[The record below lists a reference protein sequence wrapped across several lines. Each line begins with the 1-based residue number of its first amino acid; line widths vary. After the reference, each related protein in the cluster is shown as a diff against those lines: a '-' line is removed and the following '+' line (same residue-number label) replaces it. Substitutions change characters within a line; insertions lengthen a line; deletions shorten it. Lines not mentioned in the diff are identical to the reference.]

1 MNSKRNMQ
9 SGRTTAVIWG
19 LTLLCYLAAFVAAW
33 QLDFIRYSRYS
44 LEEALKQKQE
54 NEAKREAHKN
64 DPEKIKKE
72 APPAE
77 LKKIRDR
84 VQKRKEKEIRKKLE
98 EVEET
103 LEKMEERKE
112 ELKEIYSELRDPEEE
127 AFERLFDIAEN
138 LSNEFDYVVPFA
150 ENARIAGEI
159 REELKQ
165 HPGDDKVPVFRGRLE
180 AMKANSERFRANPS
194 SFLDYGVDSATA
206 EWQSLELERM
216 IDSILSGDLSG
227 AYDIGIMNTPPEM
240 PPVDATL
247 QQLKDFMAAK
257 EEQLDT
263 KYAELNAYQNAI
275 RSMDS
280 LNKNMD
286 QTSMEHFSRDLAQ
299 KDGAAED
306 PQKILDAAEE
316 VFRLTQEAYEQAK
329 KTAEDS
335 RERIRKAEE
344 ERKNRPR
351 RQRTLPRPGIVGP
364 AVVYDDDYDDYYDF
378 DYDVPSFEIY
388 LVNEVD
394 ENAKHTMEQARR
406 AYEAIKKAVE
416 ANDADT
422 ARQDLSFLQT
432 ASRDM
437 QGFDRQLKDTETT
450 VLRKL
455 PDLSNTAYMAA
466 LNHRSEINSKLSE
479 WIYNTDPEFAEI
491 QDAAKAMDAD
501 AESFL
506 LKALDNRYNDEFTT
520 FEAEQYLR
528 KLLDA
533 LRNDRQNN
541 ESQSAGGQQGGQ
553 MGQNGEQG
561 GQQGGGQGG
570 GQYMTKEQ
578 LLRALEQM
586 TALQDAADSLSS
598 RANSLARMA
607 GINMPLSA
615 ERLFSAMQQRAMR
628 NRQGGMQGGR
638 QGQGQGS
645 LADMMRQLGR
655 MGREGVE
662 RAGQQGQGQGQGQS
676 QGQGQGNG
684 NGSSFGNNR
693 NAYGGGG
700 IAFRGDFDFEF
711 GGNIY
716 SPVGNSDSKRIAS
729 EPADY
734 AIIAESVPGRRVS
747 RDAARHGFVFI
758 DSWYVI
764 GPWDGK
770 YDGSR
775 YTHIADRVKREPETR
790 IDLDAEYDGKID
802 PVTQKPIRLRWRY
815 VQTDTTCI
823 RTPDKMDN
831 AIYYAYTDVHFEE
844 DTDVLAMIGSD
855 DASVLWINGEQVWLD
870 DELSTWGLH
879 ENIIHIHFRKGWNN
893 ILFCVENGPDECQ
906 FSFVMVREETPAAA
920 EAAKR
925 AAEQRRGAQQTP
937 SARPGAASAPNT
949 SAPTRTRPRLP

>member
-19 LTLLCYLAAFVAAW
+19 LTLLVYLAAIVAAW

-44 LEEALKQKQE
+44 LEEAMKQKQE

-64 DPEKIKKE
+64 DPERVKKE

-112 ELKEIYSELRDPEEE
+112 ELKEIYAELRDPMEE
-127 AFERLFDIAEN
+127 AYERLFDLAEN
-138 LSNEFDYVVPFA
+138 LSNEFDYVVPFT
-150 ENARIAGEI
+150 ENARIAGDI
-159 REELKQ
+159 RQQMKQ
-165 HPGDDKVPVFRGRLE
+165 HPGDDLIPVFRGQLE
-180 AMKANSERFRANPS
+180 TMKANSEKFRANPS
-194 SFLDYGVDSATA
+194 SYLDYGVDSATA

-216 IDSILSGDLSG
+216 IDSILSGDMSG
-227 AYDIGIMNTPPEM
+227 VYDIGIMNTPPEM

-280 LNKNMD
+280 INKNMD
-286 QTSMEHFSRDLAQ
+286 QTSMEHFSRDLA
-299 KDGAAED
+299 KGDGAAED

-316 VFRLTQEAYEQAK
+316 VYRLTQEAYEQAK
-329 KTAEDS
+329 KTAEES
-335 RERIRKAEE
+335 RERIKKAEE

-351 RQRTLPRPGIVGP
+351 RQRPLPRPGIVGP
-364 AVVYDDDYDDYYDF
+364 AVVYDDDVYDYDF
-378 DYDVPSFEIY
+378 DYDYDVPSFEIY

-394 ENAKHTMEQARR
+394 ENAKHTMEQAQR
-406 AYEAIKKAVE
+406 AYEAIRKAVE
-416 ANDADT
+416 ANDTDT

-437 QGFDRQLKDTETT
+437 QGFDRQLKDTNTT
-450 VLRKL
+450 VQRKL
-455 PDLSNTAYMAA
+455 PDLANTAYLAA
-466 LNHRSEINSKLSE
+466 LNHRNEISSKLSE
-479 WIYNTDPEFAEI
+479 WIYNIDPEFADI
-491 QDAAKAMDAD
+491 QEAAKAMDAD

-506 LKALDNRYNDEFTT
+506 TKAMNGRYRDEFTT
-520 FEAEQYLR
+520 VEAEQYLR
-528 KLLDA
+528 KLLEA
-533 LRNDRQNN
+533 LRNDPQS
-541 ESQSAGGQQGGQ
+541 ESQSASQQGGQ
-553 MGQNGEQG
+553 QGQNGEQG
-561 GQQGGGQGG
+561 NGQGQGGSQGG

-607 GINMPLSA
+607 GINLPLSA
-615 ERLFSAMQQRAMR
+615 ERLFSAIQQRAMR
-628 NRQGGMQGGR
+628 NQQAGMQGGR

-662 RAGQQGQGQGQGQS
+662 RAGQQGQGQGQGQGQS

-693 NAYGGGG
+693 GAYGGGG

-711 GGNIY
+711 GGYYY

-747 RDAARHGFVFI
+747 KNAARHGFVFI

-764 GPWDGK
+764 GPWEGK

-775 YTHIADRVKREPETR
+775 FTHIADRVKREPETR

-855 DASVLWINGEQVWLD
+855 DASVLWINGEQVWFD

-879 ENIIHIHFRKGWNN
+879 ENIVHIHFRKGWNT

-920 EAAKR
+920 AAAKR
-925 AAEQRRGAQQTP
+925 AAEQRRNAPQTQAARPDAAAPSTP
-937 SARPGAASAPNT
+937 SAR
-949 SAPTRTRPRLP
+949 RRLP

>member
-1 MNSKRNMQ
+1 MNSKRNIQ
-9 SGRTTAVIWG
+9 SGRTTAMIWG
-19 LTLLCYLAAFVAAW
+19 LTLLVYLGAIVAAW

-112 ELKEIYSELRDPEEE
+112 ELKEIYSELRDPMEE
-127 AFERLFDIAEN
+127 AYERLFDIAEN
-138 LSNEFDYVVPFA
+138 LSNEFDYVVPFV
-150 ENARIAGEI
+150 ENGRIAEDI
-159 REELKQ
+159 RHQLENSPTTDQ
-165 HPGDDKVPVFRGRLE
+165 IPVFRAQLE
-180 AMKANSERFRANPS
+180 TMKANSERFRANPS
-194 SFLDYGVDSATA
+194 SFLDYGVDPATA

-216 IDSILSGDLSG
+216 IDSILSGDPSG
-227 AYDIGIMNTPPEM
+227 VYDIGIMNTPPEM

-280 LNKNMD
+280 LNRNMD
-286 QTSMEHFSRDLAQ
+286 QTSMEHFSRDLSQ
-299 KDGAAED
+299 GDGGATDD
-306 PQKILDAAEE
+306 PQKLLDAAEE
-316 VFRLTQEAYEQAK
+316 VFRLTQETYEQVK
-329 KTAEDS
+329 KTAAES
-335 RERIRKAEE
+335 RERIEKEEAE
-344 ERKNRPR
+344 RLSRPR
-351 RQRTLPRPGIVGP
+351 SGSGLRRPGRLGL
-364 AVVYDDDYDDYYDF
+364 VYDEPYES
-378 DYDVPSFEIY
+378 PSFEIY
-388 LVNEVD
+388 LINEVD
-394 ENAKHTMEQARR
+394 ENAKHTLEQAER
-406 AYEAIKKAVE
+406 AYEAVKKAIE
-416 ANDADT
+416 TNEMDT

-437 QGFDRQLKDTETT
+437 QGFVRQLLNSEIT
-450 VLRKL
+450 VPRKL
-455 PDLSNTAYMAA
+455 PDLAQQAYLSAM
-466 LNHRSEINSKLSE
+466 NHRNDISVKLSE
-479 WIYNTDPEFAEI
+479 WIYNVDPEFADI
-491 QDAAKAMDAD
+491 QEAAKAMDAD

-506 LKALDNRYNDEFTT
+506 MKALDNRYRDEFTT
-520 FEAEQYLR
+520 YEAEQYLR
-528 KLLDA
+528 RLAEA
-533 LRNDRQNN
+533 LRNDPQSNS
-541 ESQSAGGQQGGQ
+541 SQSAAQQQGGQ
-553 MGQNGEQG
+553 PGQNGEQG

-570 GQYMTKEQ
+570 GQFMTKEE

-607 GINMPLSA
+607 GINLPLSA
-615 ERLFSAMQQRAMR
+615 ERLFSAIQQRAMR
-628 NRQGGMQGGR
+628 NQQGGMQGGR
-638 QGQGQGS
+638 QGQGRGS
-645 LADMMRQLGR
+645 LADMMRQLAQ

-662 RAGQQGQGQGQGQS
+662 RAGQQGQGQGQGQGQSQS
-676 QGQGQGNG
+676 QGQGS
-684 NGSSFGNNR
+684 GSSFGNSR

-711 GGNIY
+711 GGYTY

-747 RDAARHGFVFI
+747 KNAARHGFVFI

-775 YTHIADRVKREPETR
+775 FTHIADRVKREPETR
-790 IDLDAEYDGKID
+790 VDLDAEYDGKLD

-815 VQTDTTCI
+815 VQTDTNCI

-831 AIYYAYTDVHFEE
+831 AIYYAYTDVYFEE
-844 DTDVLAMIGSD
+844 DTDVLAMIGTD
-855 DASVLWINGEQVWLD
+855 DASVLWINGEQVWID

-879 ENIIHIHFRKGWNN
+879 ENILHVHFRKGWNT
-893 ILFCVENGPDECQ
+893 ILFCIENGPDECQ
-906 FSFVMVREETPAAA
+906 FSFVMVREETKAAA
-920 EAAKR
+920 DAAKR
-925 AAEQRRGAQQTP
+925 AAEQRRNTRQTQA
-937 SARPGAASAPNT
+937 ARPGGSNST
-949 SAPTRTRPRLP
+949 SATRPRLP

>member
-1 MNSKRNMQ
+1 MNSKRKMQ
-9 SGRTTAVIWG
+9 SGRNTAIIWA
-19 LTLLCYLAAFVAAW
+19 LTLLCYLGAIVAAW

-64 DPEKIKKE
+64 DPEKVKKE

-112 ELKEIYSELRDPEEE
+112 ELKEIYSELRDPMEE
-127 AFERLFDIAEN
+127 AYERLFDIAEN
-138 LSNEFDYVVPFA
+138 LSNEFDYVLPFT
-150 ENARIAGEI
+150 ENARIAEDI
-159 REELKQ
+159 RHQLENSPTSDQ
-165 HPGDDKVPVFRGRLE
+165 IPVFRGQLE
-180 AMKANSERFRANPS
+180 TMKANSEKFRANPS
-194 SFLDYGVDSATA
+194 SYLDYGVDPATA

-216 IDSILSGDLSG
+216 IDSILNGDMSGV
-227 AYDIGIMNTPPEM
+227 YDIGIMNTPPEM

-299 KDGAAED
+299 NDGAAED

-316 VFRLTQEAYEQAK
+316 VLRLTREMYEQTK
-329 KTAEDS
+329 KTAAES
-335 RERIRKAEE
+335 RERIEKEEAE
-344 ERKNRPR
+344 RLSRPR
-351 RQRTLPRPGIVGP
+351 RGSTLLRPGRVGL
-364 AVVYDDDYDDYYDF
+364 AVVRDDDYDYG
-378 DYDVPSFEIY
+378 YDVPSFEIY

-394 ENAKHTMEQARR
+394 ENAKHTMEQAQH
-406 AYEAIKKAVE
+406 AYEAIKKALE
-416 ANDADT
+416 ANDPDT

-437 QGFDRQLKDTETT
+437 QGFDRQLKDTNTT
-450 VLRKL
+450 VQRKL
-455 PDLSNTAYMAA
+455 PDLANTAYMAA
-466 LNHRSEINSKLSE
+466 MNHRSEINSKLSE
-479 WIYNTDPEFAEI
+479 WLYNVDPEFADI
-491 QDAAKAMDAD
+491 QEAAKAMDAD

-506 LKALDNRYNDEFTT
+506 LKALDNRYRDEFATV
-520 FEAEQYLR
+520 EAEQYLR
-528 KLLDA
+528 KLLEA
-533 LRNDRQNN
+533 LRNDPQNS
-541 ESQSAGGQQGGQ
+541 ESQSAGQQGGQ

-570 GQYMTKEQ
+570 GGQFMTKEQ

-607 GINMPLSA
+607 GINLPLSA
-615 ERLFSAMQQRAMR
+615 ERLFSAIQQRAMR
-628 NRQGGMQGGR
+628 NQQGGMRGGQ

-645 LADMMRQLGR
+645 LADMMRQLAR

-711 GGNIY
+711 GGTIY
-716 SPVGNSDSKRIAS
+716 SPVGNSDSKRVAS

-747 RDAARHGFVFI
+747 KDAARHGFVFI

-764 GPWDGK
+764 GPWEGK

-775 YTHIADRVKREPETR
+775 FTHIADRVKREPETR

-855 DASVLWINGEQVWLD
+855 DASVLWINGEQVWFD

-879 ENIIHIHFRKGWNN
+879 ENIIPIHFRKGWNT

-906 FSFVMVREETPAAA
+906 FSFVMVREDTKAAA
-920 EAAKR
+920 DAAKR
-925 AAEQRRGAQQTP
+925 AAEQRRNAQQTQ
-937 SARPGAASAPNT
+937 ATRPGATSGPNT
-949 SAPTRTRPRLP
+949 TSPITRPVTRPRLP

>member
-1 MNSKRNMQ
+1 MNSKRNIQ

-19 LTLLCYLAAFVAAW
+19 LTLLVYLGAIIAAW

-112 ELKEIYSELRDPEEE
+112 ELKEIYSELRDPMEE
-127 AFERLFDIAEN
+127 AYERLFDIAEN
-138 LSNEFDYVVPFA
+138 LSNEFDYVVPFV
-150 ENARIAGEI
+150 ENGRIAEDI
-159 REELKQ
+159 RHQLENSPMTDQ
-165 HPGDDKVPVFRGRLE
+165 IPVFRSQLE
-180 AMKANSERFRANPS
+180 TMKANSERFRANPS
-194 SFLDYGVDSATA
+194 SFLDYGVDPATA

-216 IDSILSGDLSG
+216 IDSILSGDPSG
-227 AYDIGIMNTPPEM
+227 VYDIGIMNTPPEM

-286 QTSMEHFSRDLAQ
+286 QTSMEHFSRDLSQ
-299 KDGAAED
+299 RDGGATDD
-306 PQKILDAAEE
+306 PQKLLDAVEE
-316 VFRLTQEAYEQAK
+316 VFRLTQETYEQVK
-329 KTAEDS
+329 KTAAES
-335 RERIRKAEE
+335 RERIEKEEAE
-344 ERKNRPR
+344 RLSRPR
-351 RQRTLPRPGIVGP
+351 SGSGLRRPGRLGL
-364 AVVYDDDYDDYYDF
+364 VYDEPYES
-378 DYDVPSFEIY
+378 PSFEIY
-388 LVNEVD
+388 LINEVD
-394 ENAKHTMEQARR
+394 ENAKHTLEQAER
-406 AYEAIKKAVE
+406 AYEAVKKAIE
-416 ANDADT
+416 TNEMDT

-437 QGFDRQLKDTETT
+437 QGFVRQLLNSEIT
-450 VLRKL
+450 VPRKL
-455 PDLSNTAYMAA
+455 PDLAQQAYLSAM
-466 LNHRSEINSKLSE
+466 NHRNDISVKLSE
-479 WIYNTDPEFAEI
+479 WIYNVDPEFADI
-491 QDAAKAMDAD
+491 QEAAKAMDAD

-506 LKALDNRYNDEFTT
+506 MKALDNRYRDEFTT
-520 FEAEQYLR
+520 YEAEQYLR
-528 KLLDA
+528 RLAEA
-533 LRNDRQNN
+533 LRNDPQSNS
-541 ESQSAGGQQGGQ
+541 SQSAAQQQGGQ
-553 MGQNGEQG
+553 PGQNGEQG

-570 GQYMTKEQ
+570 GQFMTKEE

-607 GINMPLSA
+607 GINLPLSA
-615 ERLFSAMQQRAMR
+615 ERLFSAIQQRAMR
-628 NRQGGMQGGR
+628 NQQGGMQGGR
-638 QGQGQGS
+638 QGQGRGS
-645 LADMMRQLGR
+645 LADMMRQLAQ

-662 RAGQQGQGQGQGQS
+662 RAGQQGQGQGQGQGQSQS
-676 QGQGQGNG
+676 QGQGG
-684 NGSSFGNNR
+684 GSSFGNSR

-711 GGNIY
+711 GGYTY

-734 AIIAESVPGRRVS
+734 AIIAESVPGRRVTK
-747 RDAARHGFVFI
+747 DAARHGFVFI

-775 YTHIADRVKREPETR
+775 FTHIADRVKREPETR
-790 IDLDAEYDGKID
+790 IDLDAEYDGKLD

-844 DTDVLAMIGSD
+844 DTDVLAMIGTD
-855 DASVLWINGEQVWLD
+855 DASVLWINGEQVWID

-879 ENIIHIHFRKGWNN
+879 ENIIHVHFRKGWNT
-893 ILFCVENGPDECQ
+893 ILFCIENGPDECQ
-906 FSFVMVREETPAAA
+906 FSFVMVREETKAAA
-920 EAAKR
+920 DAAKR
-925 AAEQRRGAQQTP
+925 AAEQRRNAQQTQA
-937 SARPGAASAPNT
+937 ARPGGSNST
-949 SAPTRTRPRLP
+949 SATRPRLP

>member
-9 SGRTTAVIWG
+9 SGQTTAVIWG
-19 LTLLCYLAAFVAAW
+19 LTLLVYLGAIVAAW

-64 DPEKIKKE
+64 DPEKVRKE

-112 ELKEIYSELRDPEEE
+112 ELKEIYAELRDPMEE
-127 AFERLFDIAEN
+127 AYERLFDIAEN
-138 LSNEFDYVVPFA
+138 LSNEFDYVVPFG
-150 ENARIAGEI
+150 ENARIAEDI
-159 REELKQ
+159 RHQLENSPTTDQ
-165 HPGDDKVPVFRGRLE
+165 IPVFRGQLE

-194 SFLDYGVDSATA
+194 GFLDYGVDPATA

-216 IDSILSGDLSG
+216 IDSILSGDTSG
-227 AYDIGIMNTPPEM
+227 VYDIGIMNTPPEM

-286 QTSMEHFSRDLAQ
+286 QTSMEHFSRDLSQ
-299 KDGAAED
+299 GDGGTAED

-316 VFRLTQEAYEQAK
+316 VFRLTQETYEQAK
-329 KTAEDS
+329 KTAAES
-335 RERIRKAEE
+335 RERIEKEEAE
-344 ERKNRPR
+344 RLSRPR
-351 RQRTLPRPGIVGP
+351 SGSGLRIPGRIGIV
-364 AVVYDDDYDDYYDF
+364 YDEPYEAQ
-378 DYDVPSFEIY
+378 SFEIY

-394 ENAKHTMEQARR
+394 ENAKHTLEQAEQ
-406 AYEAIKKAVE
+406 AYEAVKKAIGTNE
-416 ANDADT
+416 KDT

-437 QGFDRQLKDTETT
+437 QGFVRQLMDTATS
-450 VLRKL
+450 VPRKL
-455 PDLSNTAYMAA
+455 PDVAQQAYLSAM
-466 LNHRSEINSKLSE
+466 NHRSEINSKLSE
-479 WIYNTDPEFAEI
+479 WLYNVDPEFADI
-491 QDAAKAMDAD
+491 QEAAKAMDAD

-506 LKALDNRYNDEFTT
+506 LKALDNRYRDEFATY
-520 FEAEQYLR
+520 EAEQYLR
-528 KLLDA
+528 RLLEA
-533 LRNDRQNN
+533 LRNDPQNN
-541 ESQSAGGQQGGQ
+541 SSQSAAQQQGGQ

-561 GQQGGGQGG
+561 GMQGGGQGG
-570 GQYMTKEQ
+570 GGQFMTKEE

-607 GINMPLSA
+607 GINLPLSA
-615 ERLFSAMQQRAMR
+615 ERLFSAIQQRAMR

-645 LADMMRQLGR
+645 LADMMRQLAQ

-662 RAGQQGQGQGQGQS
+662 RAGQQGQGQGQGQGQS
-676 QGQGQGNG
+676 QGQGNG

-693 NAYGGGG
+693 GAYGGGG

-711 GGNIY
+711 GGYYY

-747 RDAARHGFVFI
+747 KDAARHGFVFI

-775 YTHIADRVKREPETR
+775 FTHIADRVKREPETR
-790 IDLDAEYDGKID
+790 IDLDAEYDGKLD

-844 DTDVLAMIGSD
+844 DTDVLAMIGTD
-855 DASVLWINGEQVWLD
+855 DASVLWINGEQVWID

-879 ENIIHIHFRKGWNN
+879 ENIIHVHFRKGWNT

-906 FSFVMVREETPAAA
+906 FSFVMVREETKAAA
-920 EAAKR
+920 DAAKR
-925 AAEQRRGAQQTP
+925 AAEQSRNAQHTQA
-937 SARPGAASAPNT
+937 ARPGNDGAGSGT
-949 SAPTRTRPRLP
+949 TQITRPVTRPRLP